1 MKHIFLAGV
10 LFTLLA
16 VPALAQTPE
25 INMQRMI
32 ILQLG
37 QQGAPL
43 PQIAAEQEK
52 LNAMIRQYNAQH
64 PAVVPEQ
71 HAGGK
76 PAVPPGKHKGWQKG
90 IHNPHKTPPAYRPG
104 GIDEPRWLN
113 PNLGGGF

>member
-10 LFTLLA
+10 LLTLLV
-16 VPALAQTPE
+16 VPVFAQTPE

-43 PQIAAEQEK
+43 PQIAVEQEK
-52 LNAMIRQYNAQH
+52 LNAMIRDYNAKH

-76 PAVPPGKHKGWQKG
+76 PPVPPGKHKGWQKG
-90 IHNPHKTPPAYRPG
+90 KRNPHRTEPYRPG